1 MPVTSKL
8 RLPSKTTLPFS
19 SQSKQ
24 LISLSWALEERQI
37 LLCLQ
42 ELDLEVQEAMLA
54 EEQVHGL
61 HPHDG

>member
-1 MPVTSKL
+1 MRT
-8 RLPSKTTLPFS
+8 FS

-54 EEQVHGL
+54 EEQVHDL